1 MIKQGSAVMRIVAIA
16 VSIAIVIGFSSV
28 MFQVI
33 ARAESVD
40 NVNALDLSA
49 HQLGTLGSYPVIGIP
64 TSGLLYQFFGY
75 LQGYRY

>member
-1 MIKQGSAVMRIVAIA
+1 MPILFYRKGDFMIKQGSAVMRIVAIA

-28 MFQVI
+28 MFQVT

-49 HQLGTLGSYPVIGIP
+49 HQ
-64 TSGLLYQFFGY
+64 
-75 LQGYRY
+75 